1 MNRKTCSEFILK
13 NINNLSLNDKH
24 AIARILMFRECDLKQ
39 SNNGAYIRLDRIDDR
54 TLCDIYDFIKYRF

>member
-13 NINNLSLNDKH
+13 NINNLSLNDKYT
-24 AIARILMFRECDLKQ
+24 IAKILMFREFDLKQ
-39 SNNGAYIRLDRIDDR
+39 SNNGAYIRLDRIDDC

>member
-39 SNNGAYIRLDRIDDR
+39 SNNGAYIMLDRIDDR

>member
-1 MNRKTCSEFILK
+1 MNRKPSSEFILK
-13 NINNLSLNDKH
+13 NINNLSLSDKH

-39 SNNGAYIRLDRIDDR
+39 SNNGAYIMLDRIDDR

>member
-13 NINNLSLNDKH
+13 NINNLSLSDKH

-39 SNNGAYIRLDRIDDR
+39 SNNGAYIMFGRLDDR
-54 TLCDIYDFIKYRF
+54 ALWHSRV